1 MRHSLGQIE
10 AQDAEQ
16 RSYDQSYLLSN
27 TTGKSR
33 RSKLWPVKPG
43 PAMLILLAHS
53 ASTLANDIPVSLED
67 FRSHLANYGLT
78 VPPNELLHGKLTLDL
93 QKLGL
98 LVDSP
103 DAAGGRLLV
112 GPF

>member
-1 MRHSLGQIE
+1 MG
-10 AQDAEQ
+10 A
-16 RSYDQSYLLSN
+16 
-27 TTGKSR
+27 SR
-33 RSKLWPVKPG
+33 RSRLWPVRPG

-53 ASTLANDIPVSLED
+53 ATSAANGVPVSLED
-67 FRSHLANYGLT
+67 FRSHLANYGLA
-78 VPPNELLHGKLTLDL
+78 VPPDELLHGKLTLDL

-112 GPF
+112 GPFSEKR